1 MKLSLLDI
9 KETLSRSK
17 FSNEIEIELYG
28 LYEVCG
34 NINDAKLFEYIPIK
48 IVACFEAFF
57 RSVYREI
64 IDDSRF
70 RGRLGNVKQLK
81 NTKFNFEIL
90 GAFQDNEISL
100 ADYLSIIIP
109 CSSLDDINS
118 TISSLL
124 DIDFMSKIKNKTTKY
139 VDLISSIENIFNLRH
154 IFCHEVPDNEKSNIR
169 LELNKVEQYIKD
181 SCDFIK
187 YSDEIVRE
195 ILYPNYPTT
204 TITTMEMIKYAQD
217 NLVNLESELEELVKK
232 IRKLDLEGFFV
243 SNELDYIDDWKKY
256 REAKAKSEAKLCEDG
271 SIYPL
276 IYSVSL
282 ESTTRE
288 FIKELKNEYKYHL
301 MKSN

>member
-1 MKLSLLDI
+1 MELISKDKI

-28 LYEVCG
+28 LYEVCE
-34 NINDAKLFEYIPIK
+34 NISDSKLFEYIPIK

-57 RSVYREI
+57 RCVYTEI
-64 IDDSRF
+64 MDDPRF

-139 VDLISSIENIFNLRH
+139 VDLISSIEEIFNLRH

-204 TITTMEMIKYAQD
+204 TMGMIKYAQD

-232 IRKLDLEGFFV
+232 IRKLDLEGFFA
-243 SNELDYIDDWKKY
+243 SNGLDYIDDWKKY

-271 SIYPL
+271 SIYTL

>member
-1 MKLSLLDI
+1 
-9 KETLSRSK
+9 
-17 FSNEIEIELYG
+17 
-28 LYEVCG
+28 
-34 NINDAKLFEYIPIK
+34 
-48 IVACFEAFF
+48 
-57 RSVYREI
+57 
-64 IDDSRF
+64 
-70 RGRLGNVKQLK
+70 
-81 NTKFNFEIL
+81 
-90 GAFQDNEISL
+90 
-100 ADYLSIIIP
+100 
-109 CSSLDDINS
+109 
-118 TISSLL
+118 
-124 DIDFMSKIKNKTTKY
+124 MSKIKNKTTEY
-139 VDLISSIENIFNLRH
+139 VDLISSIEEIFNLRH

-169 LELNKVEQYIKD
+169 LGPNKVEQYIKD

-204 TITTMEMIKYAQD
+204 TMGMTKYAQD

-232 IRKLDLEGFFV
+232 IRKLDLEGFFA
-243 SNELDYIDDWKKY
+243 SNGLDYIDDWKKY

-271 SIYPL
+271 SIYTL